1 MNKISKI
8 FIFVGIFLIL
18 TSNIILLHNNHIEK
32 TAGIKSS
39 EVLNILKDSINTQ
52 QITINNQEKIIKE
65 METTTING
73 NEYIGTITIPS
84 INLELPVIKEYTID
98 KLNIAPCRYYGS
110 IHTNDL
116 IICGHSYRTHFQ
128 SLINLKQ
135 GDTVIITDPSNEIYI
150 YEVLE
155 IEILDPKAI
164 DEMINNEFDLTLYT
178 CTNDGLNRITIRCN
192 RITNSI

>member
-110 IHTNDL
+110 INTNDL
-116 IICGHSYRTHFQ
+116 IICGH
-128 SLINLKQ
+128 
-135 GDTVIITDPSNEIYI
+135 
-150 YEVLE
+150 
-155 IEILDPKAI
+155 
-164 DEMINNEFDLTLYT
+164 
-178 CTNDGLNRITIRCN
+178 
-192 RITNSI
+192 